1 MQVQDKF
8 FNDARR
14 AVSRDCDKECAL
26 KELKRLFIGSSPD
39 ECSKCGLSEDL
50 FSFWAENYGENFADT
65 YEKLGEINSL
75 LYGEQE
81 PKTGLSSSDWGEIR
95 EIVSSYG
102 DSLDLKFLTDV
113 MNIILKYWKI

>member
-1 MQVQDKF
+1 MQAQDKF
-8 FNDARR
+8 YNDARR
-14 AVSRDCDKECAL
+14 MVSRDYDKENAL

-50 FSFWAENYGENFADT
+50 FSFWVGNYGENFADT

-75 LYGEQE
+75 LYGEE
-81 PKTGLSSSDWGEIR
+81 EAGTGLSPSDWGEIG
-95 EIVSSYG
+95 EIISSYG

-113 MNIILKYWKI
+113 MNIILKHWKI

>member
-1 MQVQDKF
+1 MQAQDKF
-8 FNDARR
+8 YNDARR
-14 AVSRDCDKECAL
+14 MVSRDYDKENAL

-50 FSFWAENYGENFADT
+50 FSFWVGNYGENFADT

-75 LYGEQE
+75 LYGEE
-81 PKTGLSSSDWGEIR
+81 EGGTGLSPSDWGEIR
-95 EIVSSYG
+95 EIISSYG

-113 MNIILKYWKI
+113 MNIILKHWKI

>member
-1 MQVQDKF
+1 MQAQDKF

-14 AVSRDCDKECAL
+14 IVSRGYDKECAL
-26 KELKRLFIGSSPD
+26 KELKRLFISSSPA

-50 FSFWAENYGENFADT
+50 FLFWAGNYGENIADA

-75 LYGEQE
+75 LYGEEE
-81 PKTGLSSSDWGEIR
+81 PVTGLSSSDWGEIR

-102 DSLDLKFLTDV
+102 DCLDLKFLTDV